1 MLAATN
7 PLALNFSYGTNII
20 IYFAKIL
27 DPATSAKAKSRLLTM
42 DPASAIGLV
51 SDGLALCSKVITE
64 LKKFAQ
70 AETHLKSLIQ
80 HVERVR
86 QSTELL
92 FVVIPEITKAGYG
105 DLSLVLEPYA
115 QQLGPLVNTIL
126 TRAAEIVAGQPKLGF
141 ARRLKWTL
149 TSSATE
155 DLVVS
160 LDGIEAQIRHQVG
173 LLTLWAS
180 MRHLSIAQKVDDAER
195 RLANQ
200 PKIQDAFSV
209 ADTVLNT
216 ETSPFGDET
225 ETMYHDISA
234 ERGTNQRK
242 LRTWLGHN
250 ITTGHDSDYLL
261 RREGLSDAA
270 YHGNWDEVFRI
281 IELGQRQYGE
291 CWVNATRIRA
301 PVTPYHTS
309 LWTPLHQA
317 VYMRAPIEVFEQL
330 IALGASRTRQTRWTE
345 FTWRN
350 MSALELAIELEVP
363 WAVEILRP
371 VIYQPVPRDTL
382 RILQDKFHAI
392 ILRELEDKEFDGAWL
407 HLPVLEVL
415 TEYESGS
422 TWFPLRFDAGRDS
435 GYMFRLDSRHLLV
448 WSINVSA
455 PETSAKYRITEE
467 DIFQVHEALIFPF
480 SV

>member
-1 MLAATN
+1 
-7 PLALNFSYGTNII
+7 
-20 IYFAKIL
+20 
-27 DPATSAKAKSRLLTM
+27 M

-92 FVVIPEITKAGYG
+92 LVVIPEITKAGYG

-115 QQLGPLVNTIL
+115 QQLGPLVKTIL
-126 TRAAEIVAGQPKLGF
+126 ARAADIVAGQPKLGF

-155 DLVVS
+155 DLVAS
-160 LDGIEAQIRHQVG
+160 LDGIEAQIRHQ
-173 LLTLWAS
+173 
-180 MRHLSIAQKVDDAER
+180 VDDAER

-209 ADTVLNT
+209 ADTVLNA
-216 ETSPFGDET
+216 EAPPFDDEMKT
-225 ETMYHDISA
+225 VYHDISA

-250 ITTGHDSDYLL
+250 ITTGHDSGYLL
-261 RREGLSDAA
+261 RREALSDAA
-270 YHGNWDEVFRI
+270 YHGEWDEVFRI

-291 CWVNATRIRA
+291 CWVNAARIRA

-317 VYMRAPIEVFEQL
+317 VYVRAPIEVFERL
-330 IALGASRTRQTRWTE
+330 IALGASRTLQSRWTE

-371 VIYQPVPRDTL
+371 VIYQPVPPDTL

-392 ILRELEDKEFDGAWL
+392 ILRELEDKEFDRAWL

-448 WSINVSA
+448 WSINVFA
-455 PETSAKYRITEE
+455 PETSAKYKITEE